1 MTSIFSYPLNVIKQM
16 VLGYFSTFNGES
28 TAEYVRICSVG
39 CDDEEDYNQMD
50 DEENIIC
57 VVSKINAVHK
67 EEEGVHPYVLSWDM
81 TNCTFIGSMQ
91 LDQPASK
98 HIDYDVSPLP
108 VTEDFK
114 DKNINLFEGHDNA
127 YDLDCETEYPI
138 EQYTISYPFNDAPF
152 IKKKKFTTL
161 RKLLQDVQKE
171 LQKAYAMDKLTPV
184 HSLDDYIITTI
195 SINGAGVATIDIES

>member
-16 VLGYFSTFNGES
+16 VLGYFATMNGQP
-28 TAEYVRICSVG
+28 TADYIHVESVG
-39 CDDEEDYNQMD
+39 CEDYEDYKQFD
-50 DEENIIC
+50 EEENIIC
-57 VVSKINAVHK
+57 IITKQNAK
-67 EEEGVHPYVLSWDM
+67 NGIEEGSHPYLLSWDM
-81 TNCTFIGSMQ
+81 KDCSFCGSMQ

-108 VTEDFK
+108 VIEDFK
-114 DKNINLFEGHDNA
+114 DKNINLFEGHYNV
-127 YDLDCETEYPI
+127 YDLDCETAYPI
-138 EQYTISYPFNDAPF
+138 KQYTISYPFNDAPF

-161 RKLLQDVQKE
+161 RTMLQDVQKE